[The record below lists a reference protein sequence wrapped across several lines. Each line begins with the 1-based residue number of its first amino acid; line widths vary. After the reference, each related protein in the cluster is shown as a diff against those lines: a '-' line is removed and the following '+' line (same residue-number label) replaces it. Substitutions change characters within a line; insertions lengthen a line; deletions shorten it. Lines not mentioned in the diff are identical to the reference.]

1 MTLTPGTRLDGYEI
15 LGPLGAGGMGEVY
28 RARDSV
34 LKREVAIKV
43 LPTFYS
49 QDPERLRR
57 FEQEAQAAAALNH
70 PNILVVYRFGTFEG
84 APYLVSE
91 LLEGG
96 TLGQLLKHG
105 PLAVRKAI
113 DCGVQIAGGL
123 AAAHEKSI
131 VHRDLKPENVFVTK
145 DGRVKILDFG
155 LAKLT
160 QAKADPGDPT
170 VSLHEET
177 GAGHVLG
184 TVGYMSPE
192 QVRGETVD
200 HRADIF
206 AFGAILYEMLT
217 GKRAFRKPT
226 SAETLTAILHEDPP
240 GISQIESG
248 TSPALLRI
256 VHRCLEK
263 NPEQRFH
270 SASDL
275 AFALEALSDSGR
287 VAEPSYPLVAD
298 TASPSGRIQQHSTDK
313 LPPVASTSGVR
324 VPELKPAKPWW
335 KRKATIA
342 LTACVVAAGSLY
354 PWVAPQIERLWRLRE
369 LQQLTVV
376 PLTALPG
383 NVASPTFS
391 PDGSQI
397 AFAWDGENN
406 GAGFD
411 LYVKVVG
418 TDKPLRLTHH
428 PSARLSVAWS
438 PDGRNIAQSR
448 IAGEDS
454 GIYLV
459 PPTGGPERKLASRSV
474 STYYGNE
481 ITWSADSKRLAY
493 TDADKDGPVGSG
505 LAQNLQLFQL
515 SLDTLEKTRVETH
528 CNSIATPAFSPR
540 GTFLAWV
547 CDDTNWRSSLRLLR
561 LKDHVQTQLLSRAE
575 MIQGLAWSKDERL
588 IAFSGQSNF
597 GALWEI
603 SLARPNQIEKL
614 PVGQDATDLARDP
627 AGPGLAFVHG
637 SSNTSIWRLELSASP
652 PQARKLVG
660 SSREESS
667 PTISPDGR
675 HIAFESTRSGE
686 REIWVC
692 DADGSNARQLTD
704 FRQPSTGTPRWS
716 PDGKL
721 IAFDRRVEG
730 EASLYVVDPN
740 GGAPRKLNID
750 VHDNSV
756 PSWSHDGAWIYFI
769 NGSDAYKP
777 AVWKVPSN
785 GGHAVQIAGLGAVIP
800 LESPDGLYVYFAR
813 DSRLWRVRPDGSM
826 EEPVAGMPEFNFEGD
841 EYFPAEAGI
850 YFLSHQNGK
859 AVVNLFDLQTRL
871 VRPIFT
877 LEKPTPAEPAWIGG
891 MPVSKDGRFMLI
903 PQVDQSSSDLML
915 IENWR

>member
-1 MTLTPGTRLDGYEI
+1 MTLTPGTKLDGYEI

-28 RARDSV
+28 RARDPG

-43 LPTFYS
+43 LPAYFS
-49 QDPERLRR
+49 QDPDRLRR

-70 PNILVVYRFGTFEG
+70 PNILAVHRFGTFEG

-96 TLGQLLKHG
+96 TLGLQIAHG
-105 PLAVRKAI
+105 PLPVRKAI
-113 DCGVQIAGGL
+113 DYGVQIAGGL
-123 AAAHEKSI
+123 AAAHEKGI
-131 VHRDLKPENVFVTK
+131 VHRDLKPENIFVTK

-160 QAKADPGDPT
+160 QAKPT
-170 VSLHEET
+170 TPDGPTITLIEPT

-192 QVRGETVD
+192 QVRGDTVD
-200 HRADIF
+200 HRTDIF

-217 GKRAFRKPT
+217 GKRAFKKPT
-226 SAETLTAILHEDPP
+226 SPETMTAILNEDPP
-240 GISQIESG
+240 EISQITPG
-248 TSPALLRI
+248 TPPALLRI

-275 AFALEALSDSGR
+275 AFALEASSDSGK
-287 VAEPSYPLVAD
+287 VAEPAYPLAAD
-298 TASPSGRIQQHSTDK
+298 MESPRERIQQDETGK
-313 LPPVASTSGVR
+313 LPSVAFGAVPR

-335 KRKATIA
+335 KRNAAIA
-342 LTACVVAAGSLY
+342 LAACLVIGGLLY
-354 PWVAPQIERLWRLRE
+354 PWIAAQIERLWRLRE

-376 PLTALPG
+376 QLTALPG
-383 NVASPTFS
+383 NVASPSFS
-391 PDGSQI
+391 PDGSQF

-418 TDKPLRLTHH
+418 SDRPLRLTHH

-448 IAGEDS
+448 IAGGDS
-454 GIYLV
+454 GIYLIS
-459 PPTGGPERKLASRSV
+459 PTGGPERKLATRSV
-474 STYYGNE
+474 QTYYGNE
-481 ITWSADSKRLAY
+481 ISWSADSKRLAY
-493 TDADKDGPVGSG
+493 TDVDKDGPSGSG

-515 SLDTLEKTRVETH
+515 SLDTLERTRVETH
-528 CNSIATPAFSPR
+528 CNSVATPTFSPR

-547 CDDTNWRSSLRLLR
+547 CDDGNWSSSLRLLR
-561 LKDHVQTQLLSRAE
+561 LKDHIQSQLLSRSE
-575 MIQGLAWSKDERL
+575 LMQGLAWSKDERL
-588 IAFSGQSNF
+588 IAFSSQSNF
-597 GALWEI
+597 GALWEV

-614 PVGQDATDLARDP
+614 PVGQDATDLALDP
-627 AGPGLAFVHG
+627 AGTGLAFVHG
-637 SSNTSIWRLELSASP
+637 SSNTNIWRLDLSASP
-652 PQARKLVG
+652 PQARKLVT
-660 SSREESS
+660 SSRDQES
-667 PTISPDGR
+667 PTISPAGGK
-675 HIAFESTRSGE
+675 IAFESTRSGVT
-686 REIWVC
+686 EIWMC
-692 DADGSNARQLTD
+692 DADGSNAQQLTD
-704 FRQPSTGTPRWS
+704 FRHPSTGTPRWS

-721 IAFDRRVEG
+721 IVFDSRVSG
-730 EASLYVVDPN
+730 EANLYVVDPS

-769 NGSDAYKP
+769 NGSDAFKP

-785 GGHAVQIAGLGAVIP
+785 GGHALQIAGLGAVIP
-800 LESPDGLYVYFAR
+800 LESPDGQYVYFVR
-813 DSRLWRVRPDGSM
+813 DSRLWRVRTDGSM
-826 EEPVAGMPEFNFEGD
+826 EEPVAGMPEFNFVGD
-841 EYFPAEAGI
+841 EYFPAETGI
-850 YFLSHQNGK
+850 YFLSHPNNK
-859 AVVNLFDLQTRL
+859 TVVNLFDLHTKKIRRIYTSEKP
-871 VRPIFT
+871 RPI
-877 LEKPTPAEPAWIGG
+877 WIGG
-891 MPVSKDGRFMLI
+891 IPVSKDGKFMLF